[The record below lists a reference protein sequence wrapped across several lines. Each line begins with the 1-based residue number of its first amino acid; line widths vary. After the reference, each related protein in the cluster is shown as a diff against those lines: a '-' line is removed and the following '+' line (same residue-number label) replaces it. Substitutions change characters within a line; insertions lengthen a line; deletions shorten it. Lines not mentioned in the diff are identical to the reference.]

1 MPAVRRSGFT
11 WDLILL
17 SVLAQNFRALC
28 TGELRPGNLEH
39 PEWNS
44 TKLSVMDLSVCAQS
58 LTFDRT
64 TLKKKRLSGGR
75 ASMKANLPFVLHCVL
90 IVEAT
95 LATR

>member
-17 SVLAQNFRALC
+17 SVLAQNVRALC

-58 LTFDRT
+58 LTLDRT
-64 TLKKKRLSGGR
+64 AQTKKRMCGGR
-75 ASMKANLPFVLHCVL
+75 ICCALDPSGQLRQLTMTPS
-90 IVEAT
+90 
-95 LATR
+95 

>member
-64 TLKKKRLSGGR
+64 TLKQTRLC
-75 ASMKANLPFVLHCVL
+75 AENMKQAESALRLYGV
-90 IVEAT
+90 IVAAT
-95 LATR
+95 SATR